1 MSLGPSDDPETVA
14 VVGCGVVGATTAA
27 ELARR
32 GADVTVFEAG
42 DVASGAS
49 GRAAGVCYDAFAGEL
64 DAEIAEAALAAFRD
78 RDALTDCPYVWLARE
93 GDDRNAEAM
102 ADHVPRMRK
111 QGRDVEFIDPE
122 NLDSRWPELR
132 TDDIERAAIAHDA
145 GFVDT
150 ANYTRETAQ
159 LAVAEGAD
167 IRAETPARIDADGRV
182 NGDAFDAVVVAAGAH
197 TPRLVA
203 AAGLPIPVKAYRV
216 QAFLSEETPLS
227 AAVPMLYDATG
238 GYYLRPRDGRLFVG
252 DGTVPEA
259 KDPTDW
265 DRTADSWFVDDC
277 AGYLQQALGQ
287 SVPEFQ
293 SWAGLCTATPDGHPL
308 VGKRAP
314 GIYVA
319 TGFQGHGFMRGP
331 AIGERLAAAVLG
343 ESPPP
348 QFDPRRFAPDE
359 DFEIVEGMSL
369 EE

>member
-1 MSLGPSDDPETVA
+1 MNAAPSAEPTEIA

-32 GADVTVFEAG
+32 DADVTVFEAG
-42 DVASGAS
+42 NVASGAS
-49 GRAAGVCYDAFAGEL
+49 GRAAGVCYDAFADSL
-64 DAEIAEAALAAFRD
+64 DAEIAAEALAAFRE
-78 RDALTDCPYVWLARE
+78 RNAITDCPYVWFARA

-102 ADHVPRMRK
+102 ADHVPRMQKRD
-111 QGRDVEFIDPE
+111 RDVEFIDPAD
-122 NLDSRWPELR
+122 LDARWPQLR
-132 TDDIERAAIAHDA
+132 TDDVERAAIAHDA
-145 GFVDT
+145 GYVDT
-150 ANYTRETAQ
+150 GDYTRETAQ
-159 LAVAEGAD
+159 LAIAAGAD
-167 IRAETPARIDADGRV
+167 LREETPARIDADGRV

-203 AAGLPIPVKAYRV
+203 AAGLPIAVKAYRV

-227 AAVPMLYDATG
+227 AAVPMCYDATG

-265 DRTADSWFVDDC
+265 DRSADAWFVDDC
-277 AGYLQQALGQ
+277 AGYLEQAVGQ
-287 SVPEFQ
+287 SVPEFR

-331 AIGERLAAAVLG
+331 AIGERLAEAVLG
-343 ESPPP
+343 DSLPS

-359 DFEIVEGMSL
+359 DFDIVEGMSL
-369 EE
+369 E